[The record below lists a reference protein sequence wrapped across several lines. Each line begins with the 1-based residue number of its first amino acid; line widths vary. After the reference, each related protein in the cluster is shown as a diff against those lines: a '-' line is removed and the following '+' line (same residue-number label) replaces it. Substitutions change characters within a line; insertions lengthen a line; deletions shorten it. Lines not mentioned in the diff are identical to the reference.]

1 MAMSKKDYQALARAI
16 YEAVASTCSATRR
29 DGSECGGR
37 FMMLSGGVLGC
48 PAHGLH
54 APQPITASNVKAAVV
69 DNIADVL
76 AADNPRFDRAR
87 FVEACETGRTKGM
100 PLVPVSENAPG
111 RTVLDR

>member
-16 YEAVASTCSATRR
+16 N
-29 DGSECGGR
+29 
-37 FMMLSGGVLGC
+37 
-48 PAHGLH
+48 
-54 APQPITASNVKAAVV
+54 TASAEMGVREGVAQSGPPLVRAIVSHV
-69 DNIADVL
+69 ADVL

-87 FVEACETGRTKGM
+87 FIEACETGSTKGM